1 MAKKP
6 AGADNSAKKKLTKK
20 EYRSIEDGVINLLS
34 VGTEL
39 TVDGKH
45 YVVTENGK
53 PSCGSGEPKT
63 DAYARAVADDG
74 TIREFK

>member
-1 MAKKP
+1 M
-6 AGADNSAKKKLTKK
+6 
-20 EYRSIEDGVINLLS
+20 LS

-74 TIREFK
+74 TTREFKISVKASNADFFENKISAARGGGDIR